1 MEKLQFD
8 SGVRAFRVNGGESLR
23 FNPGDPNLYARLQAA
38 SEKLPEIQK
47 AMEGQDIP
55 GMLAETDRQLK
66 ALLSE
71 VFPGNDMEK
80 IFAGVNLLAPTA
92 TGKTVFENFIGAL
105 EPILAKGAESCAKSL
120 IKGVQDEK

>member
-8 SGVRAFRVNGGESLR
+8 SGVRAYRVNGGESLC

-38 SEKLPEIQK
+38 GERLEEMRKEFRGDDVPKML
-47 AMEGQDIP
+47 GQLDK
-55 GMLAETDRQLK
+55 QLK

-80 IFAGVNLLAPTA
+80 IFGGVNLLSPTRS
-92 TGKTVFENFIGAL
+92 GKTVFENFMAAL
-105 EPILAKGAESCAKSL
+105 EPILVQGAADCAKS
-120 IKGVQDEK
+120 IVGEKDV

>member
-1 MEKLQFD
+1 MEKLPFD

-47 AMEGQDIP
+47 SLSGQDIP
-55 GMLAETDRQLK
+55 KMLAETDRQLK
-66 ALLSE
+66 KLLNE

-80 IFAGVNLLAPTA
+80 IFGGVNLLAPTG
-92 TGKTVFENFIGAL
+92 TGKTVFENFIDAL

-120 IKGVQDEK
+120 IKDSRDE

>member
-8 SGVRAFRVNGGESLR
+8 SGVRAFQVNGGESLR
-23 FNPGDPNLYARLQAA
+23 FHPGDPNLYARLQAA

-47 AMEGQDIP
+47 SLSGEDIP
-55 GMLAETDRQLK
+55 KMLAETDRQLK

-80 IFAGVNLLAPTA
+80 LFDGVNLLAPTT
-92 TGKTVFENFIGAL
+92 TGKTVFENFIHAL
-105 EPILAKGAESCAKSL
+105 EPILSKGAESCARSL
-120 IKGVQDEK
+120 LKGSGNE

>member
-8 SGVRAFRVNGGESLR
+8 SGVRIFRVNGGEDLR

-47 AMEGQDIP
+47 DMEGQDVP
-55 GMLAETDRQLK
+55 KMLTETDRQLK
-66 ALLSE
+66 GLLCE

-80 IFAGVNLLAPTA
+80 IFAGVNLLAPTS
-92 TGKTVFENFIGAL
+92 TGKTVFENFIEAL
-105 EPILAKGAESCAKSL
+105 EPILFRGAEACAKSL
-120 IKGVQDEK
+120 IKGGADGV

>member
-8 SGVRAFRVNGGESLR
+8 SGVRVFRVNGGGSLR
-23 FNPGDPNLYARLQAA
+23 FHPGDPNLYARLQAA

-47 AMEGQDIP
+47 SLSGEDIP
-55 GMLAETDRQLK
+55 KMLAETDRQLK

-71 VFPGNDMEK
+71 VFPGNDMENL
-80 IFAGVNLLAPTA
+80 FDGVNLLAPTA

-105 EPILAKGAESCAKSL
+105 EPILQKGAEGCAKSL
-120 IKGVQDEK
+120 IKGGNDE